1 MSAKLDTIG
10 VQHRAA
16 ATEVGSRGIQK
27 SRRTVLNLNTVMQ
40 IGLVAFTAL
49 GFLFTS
55 MKLPHYGVAANLVG
69 QIFWLYSSYRAW
81 READQ
86 IGIFILTIG
95 ITLILLYGVANY
107 WL

>member
-1 MSAKLDTIG
+1 M
-10 VQHRAA
+10 
-16 ATEVGSRGIQK
+16 
-27 SRRTVLNLNTVMQ
+27 NLNTVMQ

-95 ITLILLYGVANY
+95 ITLAIAGCKANSRRDFIAPS
-107 WL
+107 

>member
-1 MSAKLDTIG
+1 M
-10 VQHRAA
+10 RP
-16 ATEVGSRGIQK
+16 K
-27 SRRTVLNLNTVMQ
+27 SWRTALNLNIVMQ

>member
-1 MSAKLDTIG
+1 
-10 VQHRAA
+10 
-16 ATEVGSRGIQK
+16 
-27 SRRTVLNLNTVMQ
+27 
-40 IGLVAFTAL
+40 
-49 GFLFTS
+49 

-86 IGIFILTIG
+86 IGMFILTIG

>member
-1 MSAKLDTIG
+1 
-10 VQHRAA
+10 
-16 ATEVGSRGIQK
+16 
-27 SRRTVLNLNTVMQ
+27 VLNLNILMQ

-81 READQ
+81 R
-86 IGIFILTIG
+86 GMFILTIC

>member
-1 MSAKLDTIG
+1 MTAVAIACATG
-10 VQHRAA
+10 VHALLLGRVSGRKG
-16 ATEVGSRGIQK
+16 T
-27 SRRTVLNLNTVMQ
+27 RRK

-86 IGIFILTIG
+86 IGIFILTIC

>member
-1 MSAKLDTIG
+1 
-10 VQHRAA
+10 
-16 ATEVGSRGIQK
+16 
-27 SRRTVLNLNTVMQ
+27 LNLNIVMQ
-40 IGLVAFTAL
+40 IGLVTFTGL

-86 IGIFILTIG
+86 IGIFILTIC
-95 ITLILLYGVANY
+95 ITLILLYGVVNY

>member
-1 MSAKLDTIG
+1 
-10 VQHRAA
+10 V
-16 ATEVGSRGIQK
+16 
-27 SRRTVLNLNTVMQ
+27 NLNIVMQ

-86 IGIFILTIG
+86 IGRG
-95 ITLILLYGVANY
+95 QLLALSAIAGCSGAGV
-107 WL
+107 L